1 MKEALV
7 IGIVAP
13 SGYVTDLSAL
23 NRVEAYFAA
32 RGHRVVVDDAARRRA
47 QRFAGTDAERL
58 DSLHRMFRRDDVD
71 VVMAA
76 RGGYG
81 LSRLLDGIDY
91 RLLADSGKLFVGHS
105 DCTALQL
112 ALLAATGAPSLAG
125 PTACFDFGGETVSEF
140 TERQFWAALAQPRR
154 RIAVRAA
161 AQPPCAAT
169 GGHLGGNLCTNP
181 PLVGSPWMPQL
192 PSSACCSWAVGEHPY
207 RVERMLLQLLH
218 AGVLDRQAAVL
229 LGDFS
234 GYALADNDGGYD
246 LAAAIE
252 FIRGRTRTPLLTGL
266 PFGHIRD
273 KVSLPIGGTGTLT
286 GDGDGW
292 QLEIVQPGGPWKR
305 LQ

>member
-32 RGHRVVVDDAARRRA
+32 RGHRTVVEDEARRRA

-81 LSRLLDGIDY
+81 VSRLLDGIDY

-154 RIAVRAA
+154 RIAMRAA
-161 AQPPCAAT
+161 DQPPCAAT
-169 GGHLGGNLCTNP
+169 GVLWGGNLCTIAH
-181 PLVGSPWMPQL
+181 LVGTPWMP
-192 PSSACCSWAVGEHPY
+192 AVEGGILFVEDIGEHPY
-207 RVERMLLQLLH
+207 RIERMLLQLLH

-234 GYALADNDGGYD
+234 GYTLADNDGGYD
-246 LAAAIE
+246 LATAIE
-252 FIRGRTRTPLLTGL
+252 FIRGKTRTPLLAGL
-266 PFGHIRD
+266 PFGHVRD

-292 QLEIVQPGGPWKR
+292 QLEIVQPGGPWAR